1 MTKLRKCRQCGERK
15 PVADGVIT
23 PLAFFCS
30 MAHAVEYARAKTQK
44 AWEAQQ
50 RKRLAEQAKRQ
61 RAEKAEHRKRKADA
75 KPLSYW
81 HQRAR
86 KACHEYIRARDEH
99 LPCISCGCWETP
111 QWDAGHY
118 RPAGVNSALK
128 YDERQIR
135 KQCVRCNQHLSGSLT
150 AYRVGLVAIL
160 GEEVV
165 AELDNNHE
173 VKRYTRAELEGIEAH
188 YKSKLREL
196 RAKNNFDLSDEMA
209 CCTVTVS
216 V

>member
-1 MTKLRKCRQCGERK
+1 MANSKRRCKQCGEYSEAASVVK
-15 PVADGVIT
+15 T
-23 PLAFFCS
+23 PAGFFCS
-30 MAHAVEYARAKTQK
+30 HSHAIEFAMAKNDQARAKQLAK
-44 AWEAQQ
+44 SKKEREQHAKEQ
-50 RKRLAEQAKRQ
+50 RKVDRQ
-61 RAEKAEHRKRKADA
+61 RKIDV

-86 KACHEYIRARDEH
+86 KACHDYIRARDEH
-99 LPCISCGCWETP
+99 LPCISCGCWDTP

-160 GEEVV
+160 GEEAVT
-165 AELDNNHE
+165 ALDNNHE
-173 VKRYTRAELEGIEAH
+173 VRRYTRAELEGVEQH
-188 YKSKLREL
+188 YKQKLKAL
-196 RAKNNFDLSDEMA
+196 RQGSPSEPGRAETALAEPA
-209 CCTVTVS
+209 
-216 V
+216 